1 MLSLVFR
8 TLLHFRGLLVPVAMG
23 VAVATAVIVGAL
35 VVGDSMR
42 GSLRFIAMDR
52 IGSIESVLVAP
63 RWFDEGLARNLPH
76 DDSQIGSIQSL
87 VWIQQAIAEKESH
100 RASEMALL
108 GVDPDFWTLGT
119 IKPKRS
125 PEDEEVVLNQSLA
138 EKLHAQ
144 VGDTIK
150 LRVESQTLVPADSP
164 LGKREQ
170 DSKDLPR
177 WKVIEILPDR
187 SLSRFSLRPDQRPI
201 MNAFASKRWLQKALE
216 IDGKV
221 NAIFIARSNEDV
233 RNNTSTGKGTLLEKL
248 SPSLSDLGLR
258 WQHVER
264 SFPDAALGESSSQV
278 DVNQM
283 EEKVLDYHQLTTD
296 QMLMTDGL
304 SDGILERTVPH
315 HPASVLTYLANGVQ
329 QKRDG
334 QLIGRNVPY
343 STIAAVDWPVL
354 TSMLGLKG
362 RPGLNKTEPLALAA
376 VAPVAAVPEKVTNL
390 DADPDAGAFDSPER
404 DWVVVTSWLA
414 QELSINLGDVIQ
426 IDYFLPETVDG
437 LEVEKS
443 FDAIVIAIA
452 PLTQPKRGFQRNRAA
467 AFSIAPTPFNDPAW
481 TPVVPGITD
490 QESIDDWDTPF
501 PLTRKREPQDDKY
514 FYDHRLTPKLYI
526 SKELGRRHFGSRFGK
541 VSSIRFDNLKPEEAI
556 AIEKQISEVATTKL
570 SNLGW
575 REIPLRRQ
583 QLMASSGTTPF
594 DALFLSLS
602 FFVIVAALLLVA
614 LLFRLAIEQRADH
627 WGLLLASGW
636 TRSAVRRLLLLEG
649 SVVCTIG
656 ATLGI
661 FLGLGYAYAM
671 ITGLHTWWV
680 GAITVSF
687 LEYHVRPLSL
697 VLGWGLSWLAA
708 LVTILIS
715 TRQLKSIPIAK
726 LLKRQMETNLG
737 VPQSASRRPYLA
749 IGSVILAIAILGVGQ
764 FLQGQAQA
772 GAFVGAGMF
781 FLVGGLSWTLSR
793 LKSVSTN
800 RSSSA
805 YESASILSASSLASS
820 NAKRA
825 PMRSILAIG
834 LVAIASFLILSMSL
848 FQASPNEAGTG
859 RFAYIGKSSQAIH
872 YDLANRDRQREIL
885 GAKASTLSEF
895 DFVPLRVRSGDDA
908 SCNNLYQASEPQ
920 ILGISTRME
929 SIDQKPDG
937 RSAFAWFATQN
948 SKGSTPWQRLDRKA
962 DGTADS
968 PVPVVVDQNTALW
981 ALHLRGYV
989 GETFSYTFDDHKI
1002 YFRTIGV
1009 LQNTIL
1015 QGSLI
1020 VGESNFKVLFPSITG
1035 YRMFLVKSI
1044 EGQASLQKP
1053 EIVEQVRTVLEDGW
1067 SDSGLSLASSDSV
1080 LRQLLAVQNT
1090 YLGAF
1095 QVLGALGLLLGTI
1108 GLGVSQLRGAME
1120 RRRELAAMR
1129 AIGFTQSRLVWLL
1142 TLENGWQLLRGIGIG
1157 VSSAALATLPS
1168 LIRGQPFSGFA
1179 WPSLMMAMVIL
1190 SGFFCSILAAWGAMQ
1205 WPLLKS
1211 LRSEG

>member
-63 RWFDEGLARNLPH
+63 RWFDEGLVRNLPH
-76 DDSQIGSIQSL
+76 GDSQIGSIQSL
-87 VWIQQAIAEKESH
+87 VLIQQAIAEKESH

-144 VGDTIK
+144 VGDMIK
-150 LRVESQTLVPADSP
+150 LRVESQALVPGDSP

-187 SLSRFSLRPDQRPI
+187 SLSRFSLRSDQRPI

-248 SPSLSDLGLR
+248 SPTLSDLGLR

-278 DVNQM
+278 DGNQM
-283 EEKVLDYHQLTTD
+283 EAKVLDYHQLITD
-296 QMLMTDGL
+296 QMLMIDGL

-315 HPASVLTYLANGVQ
+315 HPASVLTYLANGIQ
-329 QKRDG
+329 HKRDG

-354 TSMLGLKG
+354 TSMLGPKG
-362 RPGLNKTEPLALAA
+362 L
-376 VAPVAAVPEKVTNL
+376 L
-390 DADPDAGAFDSPER
+390 DAPER

-414 QELSINLGDVIQ
+414 QELSIKLGDVIQ

-541 VSSIRFDNLKPEEAI
+541 VSSIRFDNLKPDEAI

-570 SNLGW
+570 TNLGW
-575 REIPLRRQ
+575 REIPLSQ
-583 QLMASSGTTPF
+583 QQRIASSGTTPF

-649 SVVCTIG
+649 SVVCTMG

-687 LEYHVRPLSL
+687 LEYHVRPLSFMF
-697 VLGWGLSWLAA
+697 GWSLSWLAA
-708 LVTILIS
+708 LGTILIS

-737 VPQSASRRPYLA
+737 VPKSASRRPYLT

-800 RSSSA
+800 RSLSA
-805 YESASILSASSLASS
+805 YESASILTLSSLASS

-859 RFAYIGKSSQAIH
+859 RFTYIGKSSQAIH

-885 GAKASTLSEF
+885 GAKASILSEF
-895 DFVPLRVRSGDDA
+895 EFVPLRVRSGDDA

-948 SKGSTPWQRLDRKA
+948 SKGSTPWRRLDRTA

-968 PVPVVVDQNTALW
+968 PIPVVVDQNTALW
-981 ALHLRGYV
+981 ALHLGGYV

-1002 YFRTIGV
+1002 HFRTIGV

-1020 VGESNFKVLFPSITG
+1020 IGESNFKVLFPSITG

-1044 EGQASLQKP
+1044 EGQASLQKL

-1108 GLGVSQLRGAME
+1108 GLGVSQLRSAME
-1120 RRRELAAMR
+1120 RRKELAAMR

-1142 TLENGWQLLRGIGIG
+1142 TLENGWQLMRGIGIG
-1157 VSSAALATLPS
+1157 VGSAALATLPS
-1168 LIRGQPFSGFA
+1168 LVGGQPFSGLA
-1179 WPSLMMAMVIL
+1179 WPSLMMAVVIL
-1190 SGFFCSILAAWGAMQ
+1190 SGFFCSTLAAWGAMQ

-1211 LRSEG
+1211 LRSDG

>member
-52 IGSIESVLVAP
+52 IGSIDSVLVAP
-63 RWFDEGLARNLPH
+63 RWFDEGLAKNLSH

-87 VWIQQAIAEKESH
+87 VWVQQAIAEKESH

-144 VGDTIK
+144 VGDKIT
-150 LRVESQTLVPADSP
+150 LRVASQAVVPADSP

-170 DSKDLPR
+170 DSIVLPR
-177 WKVIEILPDR
+177 WKVIEIVPDQ
-187 SLSRFSLRPDQRPI
+187 SLARFSLRSDQRPI

-221 NAIFIARSNEDV
+221 NAIFIARSSDDL
-233 RNNTSTGKGTLLEKL
+233 RNNTATGKTALLEKL
-248 SPSLSDLGLR
+248 SPAISDLGLR
-258 WQHVER
+258 WQHVQR
-264 SFPDAALGESSSQV
+264 SFPDAALGESATQV
-278 DVNQM
+278 DGVPS
-283 EEKVLDYHQLTTD
+283 ESKVLDYHQLTTD
-296 QMLMTDGL
+296 QMLMTDSL
-304 SDGILERTVPH
+304 SDGILKSTITH

-334 QLIGRNVPY
+334 QLTGRNVPY
-343 STIAAVDWPVL
+343 STIAAVDRSVL
-354 TSMLGLKG
+354 ASMLDPKV
-362 RPGLNKTEPLALAA
+362 RPGLNKTEPTALAA
-376 VAPVAAVPEKVTNL
+376 SAEKVTNP
-390 DADPDAGAFDSPER
+390 DAQPDAGAFDSRES

-414 QELSINLGDVIQ
+414 QELSINVGDVIQ
-426 IDYFLPETVDG
+426 IEYFLPETVDG
-437 LEVEKS
+437 EEVEKS
-443 FDAIVIAIA
+443 FDATVIAIA
-452 PLTQPKRGFQRNRAA
+452 PLTQPKGVYQRNRAA
-467 AFSIAPTPFNDPAW
+467 QFSVAPTPFNDPAW
-481 TPVVPGITD
+481 TPDVPGITD
-490 QESIDDWDTPF
+490 QESISKWDTPF
-501 PLTRKREPQDDKY
+501 PLTRKIESQDDKY
-514 FYDHRLTPKLYI
+514 WNQHRLTPKLYI
-526 SKELGRRHFGSRFGK
+526 SSELGIKHFGSRFGK
-541 VSSIRFDNLKPEEAI
+541 VSSIRFDNLKPDEARE
-556 AIEKQISEVATTKL
+556 IEKQISEVAITKM

-708 LVTILIS
+708 LGTILIS

-726 LLKRQMETNLG
+726 LLKRQMEPNLG
-737 VPQSASRRPYLA
+737 VPQSTSRRPYLA
-749 IGSVILAIAILGVGQ
+749 LGSVILAIAILGLGQ

-772 GAFVGAGMF
+772 GAFVGAGML
-781 FLVGGLSWTLSR
+781 FLVGGLCWTLSR

-800 RSSSA
+800 HSA
-805 YESASILSASSLASS
+805 DASESASILSASSLASS

-885 GAKASTLSEF
+885 GAKASVLSEF

-948 SKGSTPWQRLDRKA
+948 SKGSTPWQRLDLKA
-962 DGTADS
+962 DGTAES
-968 PVPVVVDQNTALW
+968 PVPVVIDQNTALW
-981 ALHLRGYV
+981 ALHLGGYV
-989 GETFSYTFDDHKI
+989 GEKFSYTFDDRKI
-1002 YFRTIGV
+1002 HFRTVGV

-1020 VGESNFKVLFPSITG
+1020 VGESNFEDLFPSITG

-1044 EGQASLQKP
+1044 QGRASLQQP
-1053 EIVEQVRTVLEDGW
+1053 EIIEQARTVIEDGW

-1108 GLGVSQLRGAME
+1108 GLGVSQLRSAME
-1120 RRRELAAMR
+1120 RRGELAAMR

-1157 VSSAALATLPS
+1157 VGSAALATLPS
-1168 LIRGQPFSGFA
+1168 LVGGQPFSGLA
-1179 WPSLMMAMVIL
+1179 WPALMMAMVIL
-1190 SGFFCSILAAWGAMQ
+1190 SGFFCSVLAAWGAMQ

-1211 LRSEG
+1211 LRSHG

>member
-8 TLLHFRGLLVPVAMG
+8 TLSHFRGLLVPVAMG

-52 IGSIESVLVAP
+52 IGSVDSVLIAP
-63 RWFDEGLARNLPH
+63 RWFDEALAKNLSY

-87 VWIQQAIAEKESH
+87 VWVQQAIAEKESH

-108 GVDPDFWTLGT
+108 GVAPDFWTLGT

-125 PEDEEVVLNQSLA
+125 PEDQEVILNQSLA

-144 VGDTIK
+144 VGDLIT
-150 LRVESQTLVPADSP
+150 LRVASQAVVPADSP

-170 DSKDLPR
+170 DSIVLPR
-177 WKVIEILPDR
+177 WKVIEILPDL
-187 SLSRFSLRPDQRPI
+187 SLARFSLRSDQRPI

-216 IDGKV
+216 IDAKV
-221 NAIFIARSNEDV
+221 NAIFVARSSDDL
-233 RNNTSTGKGTLLEKL
+233 RNNTATGKAALLERL
-248 SPSLSDLGLR
+248 SPTLSDLGLR

-264 SFPDAALGESSSQV
+264 SFPDAALGESATPIDGVPSDS
-278 DVNQM
+278 
-283 EEKVLDYHQLTTD
+283 KVLDYHQLTTD
-296 QMLMTDGL
+296 QMLMTDSV
-304 SDGILERTVPH
+304 SDEILKRTESR

-329 QKRDG
+329 LKKDG
-334 QLIGRNVPY
+334 QLTGRNVPY
-343 STIAAVDWPVL
+343 STIAAVDRSVL
-354 TSMLGLKG
+354 ASM
-362 RPGLNKTEPLALAA
+362 LNKTEPLGLAA
-376 VAPVAAVPEKVTNL
+376 VAPVAAGAEKVTNL
-390 DADPDAGAFDSPER
+390 DAHSNAGAFDSPER

-414 QELSINLGDVIQ
+414 QELSINVGDIIQ
-426 IDYFLPETVDG
+426 IEYFLPETVDG
-437 LEVEKS
+437 EEVEKS

-452 PLTQPKRGFQRNRAA
+452 PLTQPERVYQRNRAA
-467 AFSIAPTPFNDPAW
+467 QFSVAPTPFNDPAW
-481 TPVVPGITD
+481 TPDVPGITD
-490 QESIDDWDTPF
+490 QESISKWDTPF
-501 PLTRKREPQDDKY
+501 PLTRKIESQDDKY
-514 FYDHRLTPKLYI
+514 WNEHRLTPKLYI
-526 SKELGRRHFGSRFGK
+526 SDELGIKHFGSRFGK
-541 VSSIRFDNLKPEEAI
+541 VSSIRFDNLKPDEARE
-556 AIEKQISEVATTKL
+556 IEKQISEVAIAKM

-656 ATLGI
+656 ATFGI

-671 ITGLHTWWV
+671 ITGLHSWWV

-708 LVTILIS
+708 LGTILIS
-715 TRQLKSIPIAK
+715 TRQLKTIPIAK
-726 LLKRQMETNLG
+726 LLKRQMEPNLG
-737 VPQSASRRPYLA
+737 VPQSTSRRPYFA
-749 IGSVILAIAILGVGQ
+749 IVSVISAIAILGVGQ

-772 GAFVGAGMF
+772 GAFVGAGML
-781 FLVGGLSWTLSR
+781 FLVGGLSWTLIK

-800 RSSSA
+800 RSAGAS
-805 YESASILSASSLASS
+805 ESASILSASSLASS

-872 YDLANRDRQREIL
+872 YDLANRDRQRDIL
-885 GAKASTLSEF
+885 GAKAIVLSEF

-948 SKGSTPWQRLDRKA
+948 SKGSTPWQRLVLKA
-962 DGTADS
+962 DGTEES
-968 PVPVVVDQNTALW
+968 PVPVVIDQNTALW
-981 ALHLRGYV
+981 ALHLGGYV
-989 GETFSYTFDDHKI
+989 GEKFSYTFDDHKI
-1002 YFRTIGV
+1002 HFQTVGV

-1020 VGESNFKVLFPSITG
+1020 VGESNFEDLFPSITG

-1044 EGQASLQKP
+1044 EGRASLQKL
-1053 EIVEQVRTVLEDGW
+1053 ESIEQARTVIEDGW

-1095 QVLGALGLLLGTI
+1095 QVLGALGLLLGTV
-1108 GLGVSQLRGAME
+1108 GLGVSQLRSAME
-1120 RRRELAAMR
+1120 RRGELAAMR
-1129 AIGFTQSRLVWLL
+1129 AIGFTKSRLVWLL

-1157 VSSAALATLPS
+1157 VGSAALATLPS
-1168 LIRGQPFSGFA
+1168 LVGGQPFSGLV
-1179 WPSLMMAMVIL
+1179 WPTLMMAMVIL

-1211 LRSEG
+1211 LRSHG

>member
-1 MLSLVFR
+1 MLSLVIR

-52 IGSIESVLVAP
+52 IGSIDSVLIAP
-63 RWFDEGLARNLPH
+63 RWFDEGLAKNLLF
-76 DDSQIGSIQSL
+76 DDSQIGSIHSL
-87 VWIQQAIAEKESH
+87 VFVQQAIAEKELH

-119 IKPKRS
+119 IKPKRP
-125 PEDEEVVLNQSLA
+125 PEDKEVILNQSLA
-138 EKLHAQ
+138 DKLHAE
-144 VGDTIK
+144 VGELIK
-150 LRVESQTLVPADSP
+150 LRVESQALVPADSP

-177 WKVIEILPDR
+177 WKVIEILPDQ
-187 SLSRFSLRPDQRPI
+187 SLARFSLRSDQRPI
-201 MNAFASKRWLQKALE
+201 MNAFAGKRWLQKALE
-216 IDGKV
+216 IDSKV
-221 NAIFIARSNEDV
+221 NAIFIARSSEDL
-233 RNNTSTGKGTLLEKL
+233 RNNTSGGKPALLEKL
-248 SPSLSDLGLR
+248 SPALSDLGLR
-258 WQHVER
+258 WQHVQR
-264 SFPDAALGESSSQV
+264 SFPDTALGESASQ
-278 DVNQM
+278 DDGNQI
-283 EEKVLDYHQLTTD
+283 EAKVLDYYQLTTD
-296 QMLMTDGL
+296 QMLIADGL
-304 SDGILERTVPH
+304 SDGIMKRTSPH
-315 HPASVLTYLANGVQ
+315 RPASVLTYLANGVQ
-329 QKRDG
+329 HKKNG
-334 QLIGRNVPY
+334 KLIGRSIPY
-343 STIAAVDWPVL
+343 STIAAVDLPVL
-354 TSMLGLKG
+354 TSMLEPEM
-362 RPGLNKTEPLALAA
+362 RPGQPNTELI
-376 VAPVAAVPEKVTNL
+376 
-390 DADPDAGAFDSPER
+390 S

-414 QELSINLGDVIQ
+414 QELSIKLGDAIQ
-426 IDYFLPETVDG
+426 IDYFLPETVEG

-452 PLTQPKRGFQRNRAA
+452 PLTQPNRAYQRNRAA
-467 AFSIAPTPFNDPAW
+467 SFSISPTPFNDPAW

-526 SKELGRRHFGSRFGK
+526 SKELGRQHFGSRFGR
-541 VSSIRFDNLKPEEAI
+541 VSNIRFDNLKPDEAI
-556 AIEKQISEVATTKL
+556 EIETQISEVSITKMPD
-570 SNLGW
+570 LGW

-602 FFVIVAALLLVA
+602 LFVIVAALLLVA

-649 SVVCTIG
+649 SVVCTVG

-671 ITGLHTWWV
+671 IAGLHTWWV

-708 LVTILIS
+708 LGTILIS
-715 TRQLKSIPIAK
+715 TRQLRSIPIAK
-726 LLKRQMETNLG
+726 LLKRQMETNFG

-749 IGSVILAIAILGVGQ
+749 ISSVILAIAILGVGQ

-772 GAFVGAGMF
+772 GAFVGAGML
-781 FLVGGLSWTLSR
+781 FLVGGLSWTLNK

-800 RSSSA
+800 RTA
-805 YESASILSASSLASS
+805 SASASASMLNASSLASS

-885 GAKASTLSEF
+885 GAKASGLSEF

-948 SKGSTPWQRLDRKA
+948 SKGDTPWHRLDLTA
-962 DGTADS
+962 DGTAES
-968 PVPVVVDQNTALW
+968 PVPVVIDQNTALW
-981 ALHLRGYV
+981 ALHLGGYV

-1002 YFRTIGV
+1002 HFRTVGV

-1020 VGESNFKVLFPSITG
+1020 VGESNFEKLFPSITG

-1044 EGQASLQKP
+1044 EGPASLPKLEMIKQA
-1053 EIVEQVRTVLEDGW
+1053 RTVLEDGW

-1108 GLGVSQLRGAME
+1108 GLGVSQLRSAME
-1120 RRRELAAMR
+1120 RRGELAAMR
-1129 AIGFTQSRLVWLL
+1129 AIGFTKSRLVWLL

-1157 VSSAALATLPS
+1157 VVSAALATLPS
-1168 LIRGQPFSGFA
+1168 LIRGQPFSGLA
-1179 WPSLMMAMVIL
+1179 WPSLMMAVVIL
-1190 SGFFCSILAAWGAMQ
+1190 SGFFCSIFAAWGAMQ

-1211 LRSEG
+1211 LRSDG